1 MKKYGDVPWY
11 SHVIEMD
18 DTEELMRPR
27 DSRLLIADSILA
39 DLDNAITHLE
49 LRKDVGN
56 NRINKEAADN
66 QLQYEYRNYRG
77 EMEYVWPI
85 PLHETDANPNL
96 EQNELWK

>member
-1 MKKYGDVPWY
+1 MMHISSIWERPIFFRAWFYFNLLKKYGDVPWY

-56 NRINKEAADN
+56 NRINK
-66 QLQYEYRNYRG
+66 G
-77 EMEYVWPI
+77 SCVGV
-85 PLHETDANPNL
+85 
-96 EQNELWK
+96 

>member
-1 MKKYGDVPWY
+1 
-11 SHVIEMD
+11 MD

-56 NRINKEAADN
+56 NRINKEAALAFKR
-66 QLQYEYRNYRG
+66 QG
-77 EMEYVWPI
+77 S
-85 PLHETDANPNL
+85 
-96 EQNELWK
+96 